1 MKLYCNFNFILLQ
14 YKVTQYN
21 TLNIKSSSSQLSKLK
36 KEIKNGPKVT
46 LNLSSNV
53 TGNSSD
59 ETNFTHKLLLTNT
72 QVLTLCK
79 SFELPKFHQLI

>member
-36 KEIKNGPKVT
+36 KGIKNGPEVT

-72 QVLTLCK
+72 QVSRLCK
-79 SFELPKFHQLI
+79 NFDLPKFHQLI